1 MCRHLT
7 FVNTTETSAY
17 GHSAVNDGNG
27 NIFVFGGINGNGAVR
42 KDMLV
47 LDTKQPK
54 EKWSLQF
61 LSRAPEGRAFHTATL
76 LPDKTILIMW
86 GTSINSAERV
96 VTSFADT
103 LILTFGTNTFL
114 GQTGFGAQS
123 TYMLYDIK
131 SNVWVTSTPQT
142 FPTIIWTTKSPNTS
156 KPGKIDHRIGSVPLS
171 RWSKLG

>member
-1 MCRHLT
+1 LT

-27 NIFVFGGINGNGAVR
+27 NIFVFGGFDRNDAVR
-42 KDMLV
+42 KDLLV
-47 LDTKQPK
+47 LDTKQPR

-76 LPDKTILIMW
+76 LPDKTMLIMW

-114 GQTGFGAQS
+114 GQNGSTPNTAQS

-131 SNVWVTSTPQT
+131 SNIWVTKEPQT
-142 FPTIIWTTKSPNTS
+142 FPTVMWMTKPSTAS
-156 KPGKIDHRIGSVPLS
+156 KPGKIDHHSN
-171 RWSKLG
+171 